1 MSIDYDKEFAKTLD
15 DIKLMWGA
23 IKESIRNGNKP
34 SFKGKRNMIMAVL
47 KNDSSSIEKIVK
59 RAREIKEKR

>member
-1 MSIDYDKEFAKTLD
+1 MSIDYDKEFVKTLD

-23 IKESIRNGNKP
+23 IKVSIRNGNKP
-34 SFKGKRNMIMAVL
+34 SFKGKRKMIISVL

-59 RAREIKEKR
+59 RAREINEKR